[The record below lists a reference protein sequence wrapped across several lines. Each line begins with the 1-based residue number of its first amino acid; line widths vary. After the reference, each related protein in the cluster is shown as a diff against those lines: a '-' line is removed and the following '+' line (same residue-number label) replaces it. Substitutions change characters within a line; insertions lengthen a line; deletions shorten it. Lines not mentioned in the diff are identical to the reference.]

1 MYVADVNPH
10 VTEGPDIVEGV
21 NGTLLTANVFA
32 PEIPQVLEAFTDT
45 FPVVNTLL
53 LIDVAMVVVVEVPV
67 NPDGNVHKYCV
78 APVEAEQV

>member
-1 MYVADVNPH
+1 MYVADVNPQ

-53 LIDVAMVVVVEVPV
+53 LIAVAIVVVVEVPE
-67 NPDGNVHKYCV
+67 NPVGNVQIYCV
-78 APVEAEQV
+78 APVEAELV